1 MGSLLNNWA
10 RNGKVLM
17 ASDSETGVSRR
28 GHLSVRLSRIDDWAA
43 SWSEGR
49 RKDAKVSE
57 NLQSS
62 GRSSFLLLH
71 SMCSTSFNPCISFI
85 SDLEVIVLKPEAFFI
100 LPQANWT
107 SICNSRV
114 IVDLDMYDA
123 PPERKD
129 SLMVYGRNSES
140 QMILKVCNAPF

>member
-1 MGSLLNNWA
+1 MA
-10 RNGKVLM
+10 R
-17 ASDSETGVSRR
+17 DSETGVFRR

-43 SWSEGR
+43 SWPEGR
-49 RKDAKVSE
+49 RKDAKVNE

-62 GRSSFLLLH
+62 GRSSFLILH
-71 SMCSTSFNPCISFI
+71 SMCSTSFNPCINFI
-85 SDLEVIVLKPEAFFI
+85 SDLEVIVLKPETFYI

-129 SLMVYGRNSES
+129 SPYGIWEKFRES
-140 QMILKVCNAPF
+140 GDSQSL

>member
-1 MGSLLNNWA
+1 MA
-10 RNGKVLM
+10 R
-17 ASDSETGVSRR
+17 DSETGVSRR

-62 GRSSFLLLH
+62 GRSSFLLVH
-71 SMCSTSFNPCISFI
+71 STCSTSFNPCISFI
-85 SDLEVIVLKPEAFFI
+85 SGPEIIVLKPEAFFI
-100 LPQANWT
+100 LPHANWT

-114 IVDLDMYDA
+114 TVDLDMYDA

-129 SLMVYGRNSES
+129 SPYGIWEKFRELDDS
-140 QMILKVCNAPF
+140 QSL